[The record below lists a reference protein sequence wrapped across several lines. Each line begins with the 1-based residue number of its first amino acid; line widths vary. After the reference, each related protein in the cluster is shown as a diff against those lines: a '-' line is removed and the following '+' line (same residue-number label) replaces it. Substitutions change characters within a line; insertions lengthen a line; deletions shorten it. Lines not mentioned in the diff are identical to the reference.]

1 MFEQLG
7 PPDVDMSLGRPKF
20 VFSKIGLTSVVS
32 FRDDYIKWGRIEVSW
47 WGRVLCRQLTDDTPP
62 SRSDSSQSLQVL
74 WWAWNSINQI
84 QSQVGALWD
93 YTNKLLEKF
102 NGH

>member
-32 FRDDYIKWGRIEVSW
+32 FRDDCIKWGRIEVSW
-47 WGRVLCRQLTDDTPP
+47 WGHP
-62 SRSDSSQSLQVL
+62 RSAPVSLKRGLNDSDL
-74 WWAWNSINQI
+74 WPQI
-84 QSQVGALWD
+84 
-93 YTNKLLEKF
+93 
-102 NGH
+102 